1 MTRTP
6 IYYLE
11 SYDKAK
17 QRWREMTKKYDEKQN
32 YVKQIGIWKIVI
44 PIRYKP
50 KTRYVVAHHKRAEVN
65 LNLKEVKRLR

>member
-11 SYDKAK
+11 SLDKANE
-17 QRWREMTKKYDEKQN
+17 RWRDMTAKYEKPN
-32 YVKQIGIWKIVI
+32 YIRQIGIWEIII
-44 PIRYKP
+44 PIKYKP

-65 LNLKEVKRLR
+65 LNLKEVKRIR